1 MIKIPLNLPLELIDF
16 ICEKIDRKL
25 LVKSCCRD
33 SPNIFPDNLLFFL
46 NKNRIEK
53 YWVKN
58 NDLSDLIRDNDLYGV
73 KYYHYEKMD
82 FQTEKGKDSSL
93 AFACQF
99 DSFDVIKYLVKI
111 GANIR
116 CDNDTALMF
125 ACKWSSLKVVKFLVE
140 NGADITAQ
148 NNSSLYY
155 ACNSGNIEIVKY
167 LVSLGADLR
176 EQDYWPI
183 KTATANGNLNIVKY
197 AVEIGIK
204 FPVQCILKYAK
215 SNDHKE
221 LIEYLEEL
229 IKKHSEISTDIS
241 GI

>member
-1 MIKIPLNLPLELIDF
+1 MIKILLNLPLELIDF

-25 LVKSCCRD
+25 LVKSCCRE

-82 FQTEKGKDSSL
+82 FQTQLGIDSSL

-111 GANIR
+111 GANVR
-116 CDNDTALMF
+116 YDNDTALIF

-148 NNSSLYY
+148 NNSILNY
-155 ACNSGNIEIVKY
+155 ACNHGRLDITKY
-167 LVSLGADLR
+167 LVSLGADMTR
-176 EQDYWPI
+176 KNYWPI
-183 KTATANGNLNIVKY
+183 KTAAVEGNLNIVKY
-197 AVEIGIK
+197 AVEIGIE
-204 FPVQCILKYAK
+204 FPIQRILEYAK
-215 SNDHKE
+215 INNNKE
-221 LIEYLEEL
+221 LIEYLKEL
-229 IKKHSEISTDIS
+229 NFQKKS
-241 GI
+241 